1 MNNSE
6 WKEYKL
12 GEVTDS
18 CLGKMLDAKKNKG
31 MPQPY
36 LANVNVRWG
45 SFDLDNLPLMRF
57 EDDENERYGLKYGD
71 IVLCEGG
78 EPGRCAI
85 WKNQIPN
92 MKIQKALHRIRC
104 HENLDYQYLYYYL
117 LWAGKRGLLE
127 AYFTGTTIKH
137 LPGDKLKI
145 IPIKVPSIATQ
156 KEIAKILSALDDKIE
171 LNNAINRNLEEQAQ
185 ALFKNWFIDFAPFGG
200 KMPEDWK
207 EIPLKECCSAITDGV
222 HNTVVDDPNGDFYL
236 LSCKNIKGGLL
247 SIGTDERRI
256 SKETFNKLR
265 RRTKLAKGDILLS
278 SVGTVGE
285 MLLLNRSPDNI
296 EFQRSVAIIRAN
308 LDIVSPH
315 FLYNSLI
322 SQKES
327 IVNAAHGAVQQCIFL
342 SDIGDFKTILP
353 AEEYMEKYT
362 DLVVPYFNE
371 ITKNQDECQYL
382 KAIRDAMLPKL
393 MSGEIDADKIAV

>member
-1 MNNSE
+1 
-6 WKEYKL
+6 
-12 GEVTDS
+12 
-18 CLGKMLDAKKNKG
+18 
-31 MPQPY
+31 
-36 LANVNVRWG
+36 
-45 SFDLDNLPLMRF
+45 
-57 EDDENERYGLKYGD
+57 
-71 IVLCEGG
+71 
-78 EPGRCAI
+78 
-85 WKNQIPN
+85 
-92 MKIQKALHRIRC
+92 
-104 HENLDYQYLYYYL
+104 
-117 LWAGKRGLLE
+117 
-127 AYFTGTTIKH
+127 
-137 LPGDKLKI
+137 
-145 IPIKVPSIATQ
+145 
-156 KEIAKILSALDDKIE
+156 
-171 LNNAINRNLEEQAQ
+171 
-185 ALFKNWFIDFAPFGG
+185 
-200 KMPEDWK
+200 MPEDWK

-236 LSCKNIKGGLL
+236 LSCKNIKGGFL

-265 RRTKLAKGDILLS
+265 RRTKLAKGDILLT

-342 SDIGDFKTILP
+342 SDIGEFKIILP
-353 AEEYMEKYT
+353 AQEYMEKYT

-371 ITKNQDECQYL
+371 ITKNQDESQYL
-382 KAIRDAMLPKL
+382 KVIRDAMLPKL
-393 MSGEIDADKIAV
+393 MSGEIGADKIAV